1 MKNLND
7 IVNKSEEI
15 LNKIGYSLYAGNY
28 YPDEYFGKEYKFD
41 TLKIDLYDSNKDN
54 KNIHIHIGDKEV
66 LSYDYNDIYKFQ
78 DGKWVDLINI
88 IYEEIPNILEKRKT
102 KKIESYSKK
111 KELKELEEYF
121 KYYIDCEENRKDI
134 FELLTYNLENNNIF
148 INKTT
153 EQITITNL
161 CSNKKEY
168 IPSNKYTIKSN
179 NEEVAKFSGNKFNIL
194 TNINDYKEGT
204 WTNSFKNITDK
215 VKKIDEIHNQKIID
229 TSAEQA
235 IKKLRKTLNKN

>member
-1 MKNLND
+1 M
-7 IVNKSEEI
+7 
-15 LNKIGYSLYAGNY
+15 
-28 YPDEYFGKEYKFD
+28 
-41 TLKIDLYDSNKDN
+41 
-54 KNIHIHIGDKEV
+54 
-66 LSYDYNDIYKFQ
+66 
-78 DGKWVDLINI
+78 VDLINI

-179 NEEVAKFSGNKFNIL
+179 NEEVAKFSGNRFNIL

-215 VKKIDEIHNQKIID
+215 VKKIDEIHNKKIID
-229 TSAEQA
+229 NASEQA